1 MKFGISDNE
10 GIIHQ
15 AHSRHLRI
23 YVKLGYLERRKR
35 GTSKINDCYRDG
47 NYKWKRNV
55 FILVKV
61 GAQYR

>member
-1 MKFGISDNE
+1 MKFGIPNNE

-23 YVKLGYLERRKR
+23 YVKLGHSERRKR

-47 NYKWKRNV
+47 NYK
-55 FILVKV
+55 
-61 GAQYR
+61 